1 MAFDKIL
8 WVVNYDKLSDFVAE
22 ASAAKV
28 TGVAI
33 RTDNDLDA
41 AITAFHAKNIKVYGW
56 RWPSAPAMGLDGCS
70 ACRTGCRPWWPAAI
84 PSAAIRPSP
93 RWPQ

>member
-56 RWPSAPAMGLDGCS
+56 RWPSAKEDAAMKE
-70 ACRTGCRPWWPAAI
+70 AAK
-84 PSAAIRPSP
+84 AHAHLEAGEHVGKVVLVA
-93 RWPQ
+93 